1 MEPGPGTKPVRAR
14 AMLKRGLDLIL
25 VVPGVVALSPLLVV
39 LALLVRLT
47 LGPPVLFRQVRSGLG
62 GRPFTILKLR
72 TMTDARDAEGNL
84 LSDDDRLT
92 RLGRFLRRT
101 SLDELPELFKV
112 LKGDMGLVGPRPLR
126 IDYLPLYSPEQMRR
140 HEMKPGITGWSQV
153 NGRNA
158 LTWEEK
164 FTLDVW
170 YIDHWS
176 LWLDLRILGA
186 SLWKVM
192 VGEGVSAQGQATMPE
207 FKGTRS
213 EDEARLNPGVAS
225 GDAVNP

>member
-1 MEPGPGTKPVRAR
+1 
-14 AMLKRGLDLIL
+14 MLKRGLDLIL
-25 VVPGVVALSPLLVV
+25 VVPGIVALSPLLAV

-47 LGPPVLFRQVRSGLG
+47 LGPPVLFRQLRSGLR
-62 GRPFTILKLR
+62 GRPFTILKFR

-112 LKGDMGLVGPRPLR
+112 LKGDMSLVGPRPLR
-126 IDYLPLYSPEQMRR
+126 IDYLPRYTRDQMRR

-164 FTLDVW
+164 FALDVW

-176 LWLDLRILGA
+176 LWLDVRILAA
-186 SLWKVM
+186 SLWKVII
-192 VGEGVSAQGQATMPE
+192 GEGVSAQGQATMSE
-207 FKGTRS
+207 FRGTRNT
-213 EDEARLNPGVAS
+213 DDPRLNSGITS